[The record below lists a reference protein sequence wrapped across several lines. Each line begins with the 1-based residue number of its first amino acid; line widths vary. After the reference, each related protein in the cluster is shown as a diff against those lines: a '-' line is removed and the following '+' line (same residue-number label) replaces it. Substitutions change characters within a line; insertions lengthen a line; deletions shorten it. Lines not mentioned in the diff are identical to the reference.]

1 MYYDAHNSLKTIV
14 GWEKN
19 EKIEGLISESANNL
33 YAELSKSSNTRC
45 IDTKSQAKYDIRVEK
60 LTV

>member
-1 MYYDAHNSLKTIV
+1 V